1 MIRPTTVH
9 PHQNHIG
16 ACDMNDILEFIDDL
30 KMLDALQGVYR
41 EAHIEDLLSKYTQ
54 RFEDME
60 AEFEKQ
66 ANFDFAA

>member
-1 MIRPTTVH
+1 
-9 PHQNHIG
+9 
-16 ACDMNDILEFIDDL
+16 MNDILEFIDDL